1 MRRNKENGP
10 PQQEKMQLL
19 ETNYEDQ
26 MLELADN
33 NFKAAIITKL
43 GILMESFIIMNK
55 HIRNLKRE
63 SKW

>member
-33 NFKAAIITKL
+33 NFKAAIITKFRDL
-43 GILMESFIIMNK
+43 NGKFYHNEQTY
-55 HIRNLKRE
+55 
-63 SKW
+63 

>member
-33 NFKAAIITKL
+33 NFKAAIITKFRDL
-43 GILMESFIIMNK
+43 NGKFYYNEQTY
-55 HIRNLKRE
+55 
-63 SKW
+63 